1 METRSWSQAFAG
13 FSKTSSDLPSWPIEP
28 RHQRQDGAT
37 RKKSGSLFDQI
48 VPRTDDF
55 MAANRLCSS
64 ISLTSQRSRW
74 RKEGYRM
81 HHTSLGWRCFAA
93 EAMKA
98 AAPDDDVS
106 DDATL
111 E

>member
-1 METRSWSQAFAG
+1 
-13 FSKTSSDLPSWPIEP
+13 
-28 RHQRQDGAT
+28 
-37 RKKSGSLFDQI
+37 
-48 VPRTDDF
+48 
-55 MAANRLCSS
+55 
-64 ISLTSQRSRW
+64 
-74 RKEGYRM
+74 M